1 MDSSRSTGAEA
12 VKRRHGGRA
21 SARAWFYILV
31 CALVSAEFSNAQGNA
46 HERTF
51 PQSKPM
57 VEKAL
62 RGIEASMAGHLPVL
76 DGFAVP
82 GDHSL
87 DRYQRA
93 YYQSTVQVIPN
104 PAGGSLVRVST
115 KVTAWYADPSASRS
129 GYQLLTSNGRLEA
142 DLLDQLADVLA
153 SGVSAAPSPI
163 RPDAAEPTISAP
175 MPRIPDTGG

>member
-1 MDSSRSTGAEA
+1 MGSPRSTGAGAMKWELREA
-12 VKRRHGGRA
+12 AFARA
-21 SARAWFYILV
+21 SFYIFV
-31 CALVSAEFSNAQGNA
+31 CATLALVSAEFSNAQGNS

-62 RGIEASMAGHLPVL
+62 RGMQASMAGHLPVL

-93 YYQSTVQVIPN
+93 YYQSTVEVIPTN
-104 PAGGSLVRVST
+104 SGGSLVRVST
-115 KVTAWYADPSASRS
+115 KVTAWYADPSVSRS

-142 DLLDQLADVLA
+142 DLLEQLADVLT
-153 SGVSAAPSPI
+153 SGVLAAASNSHATAAPRPT
-163 RPDAAEPTISAP
+163 RPD
-175 MPRIPDTGG
+175 

>member
-1 MDSSRSTGAEA
+1 MKRGSRSAA
-12 VKRRHGGRA
+12 FALA
-21 SARAWFYILV
+21 SFYLLIMCATL
-31 CALVSAEFSNAQGNA
+31 ALVSAEFSYAQGNS

-51 PQSKPM
+51 PQSKAT

-62 RGIEASMAGHLPVL
+62 RGMQASMAGHLPVL
-76 DGFAVP
+76 DGFAIP

-93 YYQSTVQVIPN
+93 YYQSTVQLRPTDS
-104 PAGGSLVRVST
+104 GGSLVRVST

-142 DLLDQLADVLA
+142 DLLDQLAEVLA
-153 SGVSAAPSPI
+153 SGGSAAASNFPAIAAPSPTR
-163 RPDAAEPTISAP
+163 RP
-175 MPRIPDTGG
+175 RNR